1 MPARKSTSKREGAKS
16 ASKAVPEERDEEV
29 EPAAAA
35 PAKRAAAGTHDLDP
49 ERRPR
54 LALAAGGVL
63 LVLGLALVGGGPSD
77 FGKFIAL
84 GALLLLIYGVHSFGR
99 LGPA

>member
-1 MPARKSTSKREGAKS
+1 MPARKSTSKRQGAKA
-16 ASKAVPEERDEEV
+16 ASEPVPGAVPE
-29 EPAAAA
+29 
-35 PAKRAAAGTHDLDP
+35 LDP

-77 FGKFIAL
+77 FGKWVAL
-84 GALLLLIYGVHSFGR
+84 AALLLLIYGVHSFGR